1 MSEKAYLIGKCPKCM
16 EELRVPEG
24 LSAFSCMYCGARL
37 SPEELI
43 LEAPPI
49 ATALPP
55 DAAQIEAEFE
65 SDVAARLVGCVT
77 NYAGYNQKITRDTF
91 IPAFEAYEAGCAPVF
106 RELDRLFD
114 MRFAPQTLTQRAVLR
129 LLDDLEAHWKNDK
142 RWAKKSTQKVMI
154 DDDKIIIAIF
164 LVPMVRKLQ
173 LSVSEPFVTA
183 LQAEWMKRHPDSP
196 FYLGD
201 YDSIAGGFRKKI
213 LGLCFITTAVCRSRG
228 LPDDCAELTAF
239 RAFRDGYLR
248 TCPDGAAL
256 IDEYYNIAP
265 AIVTCIDLCE
275 NSSEKYED
283 IRTTY
288 LDACYADILA
298 GRNRECKARYVK
310 MVRELQKTY
319 LS

>member
-1 MSEKAYLIGKCPKCM
+1 MSDKVYRVGKCPKCM
-16 EELRVPEG
+16 EELRVPEE
-24 LSAFSCMYCGARL
+24 LDAFSCMYCGARL

-49 ATALPP
+49 ATALPL
-55 DAAQIEAEFE
+55 DEAQIEAEFE

-106 RELDRLFD
+106 RALDRLFD

-142 RWAKKSTQKVMI
+142 RWAKKSSQKVMI

-201 YDSIAGGFRKKI
+201 YDSIAGGFRRKI
-213 LGLCFITTAVCRSRG
+213 LGLCFITTAVCQSRG
-228 LPDDCAELTAF
+228 LPDDCDELTAF

-248 TCPDGAAL
+248 SCPDGAAL

-265 AIVTCIDLCE
+265 GIVTCIDLC
-275 NSSEKYED
+275 SDSAKQYD
-283 IRTTY
+283 AIRTTY

-298 GRNRECKARYVK
+298 GRNESCKARYTD
-310 MVRELQKTY
+310 MVRTLQKTY
-319 LS
+319 LT